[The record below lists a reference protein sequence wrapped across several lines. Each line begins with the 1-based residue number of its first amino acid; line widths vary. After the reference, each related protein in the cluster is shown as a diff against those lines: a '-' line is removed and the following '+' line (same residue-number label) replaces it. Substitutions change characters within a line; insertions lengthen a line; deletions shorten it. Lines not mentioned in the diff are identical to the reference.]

1 MKQYNKLQNIGIIS
15 DTHGILKS
23 GVVEVFSACDLI
35 IHAGDIDIPDVLKG
49 LKAIAP
55 VVAVRGNMDRGK
67 WAMKLPQSESV
78 EVDETLIYVLHD
90 IGELDLDPAGAG
102 ISAVI
107 SGHTHRPCKE
117 EKKGVLY
124 LNPGSAGWPKSNCAA
139 TVILMR
145 VQGVSLIPEFIEL

>member
-1 MKQYNKLQNIGIIS
+1 MKQHKGLQNIGIIS

-23 GVVEVFSACDLI
+23 RVAEAFSACDLI

-67 WAMKLPQSESV
+67 WATKLPQTEVV
-78 EVDETLIYVLHD
+78 EMGETIVYVLHD
-90 IGELDLDPAGAG
+90 INKLDLDPAGAG

-107 SGHTHRPCKE
+107 SGHTHQPCKE
-117 EKKGVLY
+117 EKRGVLY
-124 LNPGSAGWPKSNCAA
+124 LNPGSAGWPKSNCLP